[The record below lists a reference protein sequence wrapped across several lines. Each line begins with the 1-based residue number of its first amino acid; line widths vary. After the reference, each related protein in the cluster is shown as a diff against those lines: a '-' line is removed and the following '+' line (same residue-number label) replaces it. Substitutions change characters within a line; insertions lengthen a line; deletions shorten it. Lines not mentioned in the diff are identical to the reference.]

1 MYNVIM
7 VVVVE
12 YVKVKGDVVFVSVVN
27 DVYEVGMDED
37 FVIVLEYGMFLI
49 VGMVRILILLC

>member
-1 MYNVIM
+1 MYNVVM

-12 YVKVKGDVVFVSVVN
+12 VVKVKGDIVFMSVIN

-49 VGMVRILILLC
+49 VGMVSIFLI